1 LNNIAKV
8 FIVGG
13 THGNEKIGAYLV
25 NNLSKELVK
34 NQYSFPVETIIAN
47 PKALRRKERYIDAD
61 LNRLFKT
68 SELED
73 LDKSTY
79 EHERAR
85 VINNILGPKGDNNNF
100 MIDLHTTNSNMGLT
114 IMTPHRSPFKLN
126 MLYYIAQRVDNVNI
140 YFSKASIDRPSLNSV
155 TKGSFL
161 IEVGGVANN
170 TLKAD
175 VYFSMKE
182 LIHYALEFIEKHQIG
197 ELELDM
203 NLELEGYQSAGPIPY
218 PTDENGEL
226 LGMIHPDIQD
236 QDLKKSIKKGDP
248 IFKLFTGEDVLFDRE
263 GEYLMA
269 FINESAYYVENV
281 AFYLIDEV
289 KVSASEIMP

>member
-1 LNNIAKV
+1 MKTIDKV

-13 THGNEKIGAYLV
+13 THGNEKIGAELV
-25 NNLSKELVK
+25 KNLSKELVK

-61 LNRLFKT
+61 LNRLFKI
-68 SELED
+68 SELEN
-73 LDKSTY
+73 LNLSTY

-85 VINNILGPKGDNNNF
+85 VLNNILGPKGNNNNF
-100 MIDLHTTNSNMGLT
+100 MIDLHTTNANMGLT
-114 IMTPHRSPFKLN
+114 IMTPQRSPYKLN
-126 MLYYIAQRVDNVNI
+126 MLKYIADRVDNVNI
-140 YFSKASIDRPSLNSV
+140 YFSKSSSDRPSLNSV

-161 IEVGGVANN
+161 IEMGGVANN

-175 VYFSMKE
+175 VYFDMKK

-197 ELELDM
+197 ELKLDM
-203 NLELEGYQSAGPIPY
+203 SLEVKGYESAGPISY
-218 PTDENGEL
+218 PMDENGEI

-236 QDLKKSIKKGDP
+236 QDLKKIITKNDP
-248 IFKLFTGEDVLFDRE
+248 IFQLFTGEDVPFEQE

-281 AFYLIDEV
+281 AFYLIKEV
-289 KVSASEIMP
+289 TVKC

>member
-1 LNNIAKV
+1 MNNINTV

-13 THGNEKIGAYLV
+13 THGNEQIGAYVV

-34 NQYSFPVETIIAN
+34 NQYSFPVKTIIAN
-47 PKALRRKERYIDAD
+47 PKALKRKERYIDAD
-61 LNRLFKT
+61 LNRLFKI
-68 SELED
+68 SELEN

-85 VINNILGPKGDNNNF
+85 VLNHIIGPKGDNNNF

-114 IMTPHRSPFKLN
+114 IMTPKRTPFKLN
-126 MLYYIAQRVDNVNI
+126 MLHYIAQRVENVNI
-140 YFSKASIDRPSLNSV
+140 YFSKASGDRPSLNSV

-170 TLKAD
+170 TLQAD
-175 VYFSMKE
+175 VYFAMKE
-182 LIHYALEFIEKHQIG
+182 LIFYALEFIEKYQIG
-197 ELELDM
+197 EFELDM

-218 PTDENGEL
+218 PRDREGEI
-226 LGMIHPDIQD
+226 LGMIHPNIQN
-236 QDLKKSIKKGDP
+236 QDLKKVIKRGDP
-248 IFKLFTGEDVLFDRE
+248 IFKLFTGEDVLFDKD

-281 AFYLIDEV
+281 AFYLIDRV
-289 KVSASEIMP
+289 KVRC

>member
-1 LNNIAKV
+1 MKTIDKV

-25 NNLSKELVK
+25 NNLKKELVK
-34 NQYSFPVETIIAN
+34 NQYSFPVETIIGN

-68 SELED
+68 TELEN
-73 LDKSTY
+73 LNLSTY

-85 VINNILGPKGDNNNF
+85 VLNNILGPKGDNNNF
-100 MIDLHTTNSNMGLT
+100 MIDLHTTNANMGLT
-114 IMTPHRSPFKLN
+114 IMTPQRNPFKLN
-126 MLYYIAQRVDNVNI
+126 MLKYIADRVDNVNI
-140 YFSKASIDRPSLNSV
+140 YFSKASSDRPSLNSV

-170 TLKAD
+170 TLKAT
-175 VYFSMKE
+175 VYFDMKK

-203 NLELEGYQSAGPIPY
+203 SLELKGYESAGPIPY

-226 LGMIHPDIQD
+226 RGMIHPDIQD
-236 QDLKKSIKKGDP
+236 QDLKKIIKKGDP
-248 IFKLFTGEDVLFDRE
+248 IFKLFTGEDELFDRD

-281 AFYLIDEV
+281 AFYLIKKVTV
-289 KVSASEIMP
+289 KC